1 MDSGN
6 ESASR
11 AVVSVRTMDIV
22 VAVILVA
29 IGALVMWDSYRVG
42 AAWAVDG
49 PQSGYFPFRVGLL
62 IVLSA
67 LATLAL
73 SLFRGRG
80 RNAAFVHR
88 HQLKLVLQVLVPT
101 IVFAVAIPFL
111 GIYVAMAIFIAW
123 FMWRQGKFGPTKIA
137 PVAILVPIALFLM
150 FEIWFLVPLPKGP
163 LETALGY

>member
-42 AAWAVDG
+42 ATWAVDG

-73 SLFRGRG
+73 SLFRGGG

-88 HQLKLVLQVLVPT
+88 HN
-101 IVFAVAIPFL
+101 
-111 GIYVAMAIFIAW
+111 
-123 FMWRQGKFGPTKIA
+123 
-137 PVAILVPIALFLM
+137 
-150 FEIWFLVPLPKGP
+150 
-163 LETALGY
+163 

>member
-1 MDSGN
+1 MDPSN
-6 ESASR
+6 QSASR
-11 AVVSVRTMDIV
+11 AVVSVRTMDIA

-29 IGALVMWDSYRVG
+29 IGAVVMWDSYRVG

-62 IVLSA
+62 IVLSS
-67 LATLAL
+67 LVTLGL
-73 SLFRGRG
+73 SLVRG
-80 RNAAFVHR
+80 RNTPFVHR
-88 HQLKLVLQVLVPT
+88 HQLALVLQVLVPT

-137 PVAILVPIALFLM
+137 PVAILVPIGLFLM